1 MRTSLAIA
9 ALSATLLLPLAGCG
23 LLKGEQDVAARI
35 NARVL
40 GMPAGEFFD
49 RYGPARSRSE
59 GAGGTIDY
67 TWESSVGYAS
77 PGVKGLDTRVCRL
90 RLAGDA
96 RGRIARVDVLF
107 DPPGMKTTSR
117 CAEIFAGE

>member
-1 MRTSLAIA
+1 MRPSLAIA
-9 ALSATLLLPLAGCG
+9 LLSATLVSALGGCELLQHD
-23 LLKGEQDVAARI
+23 QDALARI

-49 RYGPARSRSE
+49 RFGPARSRSE
-59 GAGGTIDY
+59 GPGGTIDY
-67 TWESSVGYAS
+67 TWESSVGYAR
-77 PGVKGLDTRVCRL
+77 PGVLGLDPRVCRL

-107 DPPGMKTTSR
+107 DPPGLKTTSR
-117 CAEIFAGE
+117 CAEIFAGG

>member
-1 MRTSLAIA
+1 MRPSLAIA
-9 ALSATLLLPLAGCG
+9 VLSATLVSALGGCELLQHD
-23 LLKGEQDVAARI
+23 QDALARI

-49 RYGPARSRSE
+49 RFGPARSRSE
-59 GAGGTIDY
+59 GPGGTIDY
-67 TWESSVGYAS
+67 TWESSVGYAR
-77 PGVKGLDTRVCRL
+77 PGVLGLDPRVCRL

-107 DPPGMKTTSR
+107 DPPGLKTTSR
-117 CAEIFAGE
+117 CAEIFAGP

>member
-1 MRTSLAIA
+1 MRPSLAIA
-9 ALSATLLLPLAGCG
+9 ALSATLLVPLGGCE
-23 LLKGEQDVAARI
+23 LLQHDQDALARI

-40 GMPAGEFFD
+40 GMPAGEFFY
-49 RYGPARSRSE
+49 RFGPARTRSE

-67 TWESSVGYAS
+67 TWESPVGYAR
-77 PGVKGLDTRVCRL
+77 PGVLGLDTRVCRL

-107 DPPGMKTTSR
+107 DPPGLKSTSR
-117 CAEIFAGE
+117 CAEIFAGQ